1 MTTLLRFT
9 SPFKGKLAG
18 KDRGGNKYYESTGK
32 KDSFGRPVRWV
43 LYAGAT
49 DPTTVP
55 PEWWGWIHYTT
66 AAPLPEDAPR
76 KPWQKEH
83 RPNLTGTAESYRP
96 SGHDYQGGKRA
107 PASGDYE
114 AWTPE
119 SPASR

>member
-1 MTTLLRFT
+1 MTTLLPFT
-9 SPFKGKLAG
+9 SAFKGKLAG
-18 KDRGGNKYYESTGK
+18 TDRFGNKYYESRGK

-43 LYAGAT
+43 LYKGAS
-49 DPTTVP
+49 DPTSVP

-66 AAPLPEDAPR
+66 AAPLPENTGR

-83 RPNLTGTAESYRP
+83 RPNLTGTPESYRP
-96 SGHDYQGGKRA
+96 RGHDYQGGRRA

-119 SPASR
+119 G